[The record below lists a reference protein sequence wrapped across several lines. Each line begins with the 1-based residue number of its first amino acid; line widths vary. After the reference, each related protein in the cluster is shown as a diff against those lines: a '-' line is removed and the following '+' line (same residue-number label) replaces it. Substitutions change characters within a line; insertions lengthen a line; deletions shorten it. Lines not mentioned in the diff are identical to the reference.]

1 MPSSGDA
8 HIDFTEEVTPDKGS
22 LNKLAKTFIPFILL
36 FLTKAGYQFVN
47 FIKSNASQ
55 KDIKLFVAP
64 KCFLYRFE
72 TRYTVEL
79 CRIGFL

>member
-36 FLTKAGYQFVN
+36 FLTKAGYLIN
-47 FIKSNASQ
+47 FGVRFLQGSGDTQ
-55 KDIKLFVAP
+55 PVWP
-64 KCFLYRFE
+64 KGKIPIFDKYA
-72 TRYTVEL
+72 
-79 CRIGFL
+79 GA

>member
-36 FLTKAGYQFVN
+36 FLTKAGYQFTLVISLRVVQTQAILFLKSMSERVGSDLERLLNWIMN
-47 FIKSNASQ
+47 F
-55 KDIKLFVAP
+55 
-64 KCFLYRFE
+64 
-72 TRYTVEL
+72 
-79 CRIGFL
+79 

>member
-36 FLTKAGYQFVN
+36 FLTKAGYLSWSTSYKTELV
-47 FIKSNASQ
+47 
-55 KDIKLFVAP
+55 
-64 KCFLYRFE
+64 RFSKPFQNVP
-72 TRYTVEL
+72 TSGRQ
-79 CRIGFL
+79 

>member
-36 FLTKAGYQFVN
+36 FLTKAGYLN
-47 FIKSNASQ
+47 
-55 KDIKLFVAP
+55 
-64 KCFLYRFE
+64 
-72 TRYTVEL
+72 
-79 CRIGFL
+79 

>member
-36 FLTKAGYQFVN
+36 FLTKAGYQLSCPFHKV
-47 FIKSNASQ
+47 Q
-55 KDIKLFVAP
+55 PVP
-64 KCFLYRFE
+64 KRNEIAEKIAISFWDA
-72 TRYTVEL
+72 
-79 CRIGFL
+79 

>member
-36 FLTKAGYQFVN
+36 FLTKAGYFKLVN
-47 FIKSNASQ
+47 ELQNGIGPIQQAF
-55 KDIKLFVAP
+55 P
-64 KCFLYRFE
+64 KC
-72 TRYTVEL
+72 TH
-79 CRIGFL
+79 

>member
-1 MPSSGDA
+1 MNINLTNDA
-8 HIDFTEEVTPDKGS
+8 K
-22 LNKLAKTFIPFILL
+22 
-36 FLTKAGYQFVN
+36 
-47 FIKSNASQ
+47 IKSNASQ

>member
-36 FLTKAGYQFVN
+36 FLTKAGYQF
-47 FIKSNASQ
+47 S
-55 KDIKLFVAP
+55 FVH
-64 KCFLYRFE
+64 LI
-72 TRYTVEL
+72 V
-79 CRIGFL
+79 

>member
-36 FLTKAGYQFVN
+36 FLTKAGYQFSFVH
-47 FIKSNASQ
+47 FIKSNAPQ
-55 KDIKLFVAP
+55 KDIKLP
-64 KCFLYRFE
+64 
-72 TRYTVEL
+72 
-79 CRIGFL
+79 IGIC

>member
-36 FLTKAGYQFVN
+36 FLTKAGYQFI
-47 FIKSNASQ
+47 FPFHKAQRAS
-55 KDIKLFVAP
+55 KRCKN
-64 KCFLYRFE
+64 C
-72 TRYTVEL
+72 
-79 CRIGFL
+79 

>member
-36 FLTKAGYQFVN
+36 FLTKAGYQLSCPFHKVWR
-47 FIKSNASQ
+47 
-55 KDIKLFVAP
+55 AP
-64 KCFLYRFE
+64 KIYKI
-72 TRYTVEL
+72 VESL
-79 CRIGFL
+79 DFTEGHESVL

>member
-55 KDIKLFVAP
+55 KDIKLPPRNFISFWDALDFTAFQ
-64 KCFLYRFE
+64 KW
-72 TRYTVEL
+72 TQ
-79 CRIGFL
+79 